1 MKTGIEVV
9 RGGLFVGIVALAL
22 PLLPAYAGPFGDECG
37 RGKGRRGDRLS
48 EHIRMLNLAPEQQE
62 KVENQHRENKE
73 KMRELHGKLHEVR
86 RQLYGEIGSPNPDKK
101 KIDVTVSQLKELEA
115 QLVDLRVESILK
127 IKALLTSDQ
136 FETLHSFDRGERRE
150 RKRKESWIGKRGK
163 EREMINDHIKSLN
176 LTSEQRGQIEAQR
189 VQAREKMRDLR
200 ESLMG
205 KRRELRREL
214 EKSDSDRKKLDSTIA
229 EVKDLHMQI
238 TDQRVNNVLQ
248 MKGILTNEQFKMLQ
262 ALERKE
268 RRGRK
273 GGPGNDPMGSEH
285 AKCSAGG
292 PPTAD

>member
-1 MKTGIEVV
+1 MKTGIEVI
-9 RGGLFVGIVALAL
+9 RGGLFVGMVALAL
-22 PLLPAYAGPFGDECG
+22 PLLPSYGGPFGDECG
-37 RGKGRRGDRLS
+37 REKGRRGDRLS

-73 KMRELHGKLHEVR
+73 KMRELYSKLHEVR

-101 KIDVTVSQLKELEA
+101 RIDATVSQLKELEA
-115 QLVDLRVESILK
+115 RLVDLRVESILK

-136 FETLHSFDRGERRE
+136 FETLHSFDRVERRE
-150 RKRKESWIGKRGK
+150 KKRKESWIGKRGK

>member
-1 MKTGIEVV
+1 MGWARNAHFKRI
-9 RGGLFVGIVALAL
+9 I
-22 PLLPAYAGPFGDECG
+22 GDDPKRSSG
-37 RGKGRRGDRLS
+37 DFSRPKGW
-48 EHIRMLNLAPEQQE
+48 
-62 KVENQHRENKE
+62 
-73 KMRELHGKLHEVR
+73 
-86 RQLYGEIGSPNPDKK
+86 
-101 KIDVTVSQLKELEA
+101 
-115 QLVDLRVESILK
+115 
-127 IKALLTSDQ
+127 
-136 FETLHSFDRGERRE
+136 
-150 RKRKESWIGKRGK
+150 WIGKRGK

-189 VQAREKMRDLR
+189 VQAREKMRGLR
-200 ESLMG
+200 ESLLS

-248 MKGILTNEQFKMLQ
+248 MKGILTDEQFKKLQ

-268 RRGRK
+268 RRRRK

-292 PPTAD
+292 PPAAD